1 MMVLTPSLKRWI
13 LLFLCC
19 SVAVTPAAAAA
30 DAQSLKEHY
39 DSLSPKGKF
48 AVGAGVGFVG
58 AKVVVGSAVKA
69 IKVAGAAFVA

>member
-19 SVAVTPAAAAA
+19 SVAVTPAAAA

-48 AVGAGVGFVG
+48 AVGAGVGYVG

-69 IKVAGAAFVA
+69 IKVAGAAFIA

>member
-1 MMVLTPSLKRWI
+1 MMMVTPSLERWI

-19 SVAVTPAAAAA
+19 SVAVTPAAAGAN
-30 DAQSLKEHY
+30 AQSVKEHY

-48 AVGAGVGFVG
+48 AVGAGVGYVG
-58 AKVVVGSAVKA
+58 AKVVFGTAVKA

>member
-1 MMVLTPSLKRWI
+1 MMMLTPSLKRWI

-19 SVAVTPAAAAA
+19 SVSVTPAAAA

-48 AVGAGVGFVG
+48 AVGAGVGYVG

-69 IKVAGAAFVA
+69 IKVAGAAFIA